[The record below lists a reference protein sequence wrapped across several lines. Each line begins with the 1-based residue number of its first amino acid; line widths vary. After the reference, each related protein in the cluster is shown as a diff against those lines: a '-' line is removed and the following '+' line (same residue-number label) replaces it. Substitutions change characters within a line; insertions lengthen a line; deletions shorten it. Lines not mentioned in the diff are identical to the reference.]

1 MNDEDITINVSGNN
15 PLDCDFNE
23 ERPEESIEIPE
34 DELVRPEEFSLGDI
48 INATEPLQ
56 GDGATTPTPVVES
69 SDLLPVVKGSPGELV
84 KRLFDQEYSDIALER
99 ADAVR
104 IAKSIH
110 SLRRGGAAGVRLVC
124 KGDNCEFRD
133 GCELWKT
140 KMGPVISTRDAQT
153 GQVVQQQPTA
163 APKGKPCPLEEII
176 VQDTRGRYATEFC
189 DLLREEDPRVVE
201 GYINDLCQIEMMNW
215 RCAMVMAFDYA
226 NPLIQTPGA
235 VTSDGRVMWTPA
247 ANPILELQERLQQR
261 KTRILNDLVKT
272 PREKYKKENAV
283 GNKGDDSLGRQQA
296 AKKAKLKELTGA
308 KLPDEMDPPDHVDI
322 SKNGE

>member
-1 MNDEDITINVSGNN
+1 MNDDDITINVSGNIAD
-15 PLDCDFNE
+15 PTA
-23 ERPEESIEIPE
+23 SA
-34 DELVRPEEFSLGDI
+34 ELERPEEFSLGDI
-48 INATEPLQ
+48 INATEPLK
-56 GDGATTPTPVVES
+56 GDGATTPVPEVTS
-69 SDLLPVVKGSPGELV
+69 SDLLPVIKGSTGDLV
-84 KRLFDQEYSDIALER
+84 KRLFDEEYSDIALER
-99 ADAVR
+99 DDAKRV
-104 IAKSIH
+104 AKSIH
-110 SLRRGGAAGVRLVC
+110 SLRRGGSAGIRLVC

-140 KMGPVISTRDAQT
+140 KLGPITSVKDPQT
-153 GQVVQQQPTA
+153 GQIVQEQPTA

-176 VQDTRGRYATEFC
+176 VQDARTRYATEFY
-189 DLLREEDPRVVE
+189 DLLGEGSDPKVIE
-201 GYINDLCQIEMMNW
+201 GYINDLCQIEMLTW
-215 RCAMVMAFDYA
+215 RCAMVMAYDYA

-296 AKKAKLKELTGA
+296 AKKAKLKELTGE
-308 KLPDEMDPPDHVDI
+308 KLPDQMEIPDHVDA
-322 SKNGE
+322 SKNGK